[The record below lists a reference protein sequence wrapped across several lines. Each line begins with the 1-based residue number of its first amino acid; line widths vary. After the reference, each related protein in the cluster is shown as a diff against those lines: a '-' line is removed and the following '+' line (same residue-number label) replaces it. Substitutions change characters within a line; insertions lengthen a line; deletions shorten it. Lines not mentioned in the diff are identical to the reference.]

1 MDSLELVSL
10 RIFLRWTEIHLWLH
24 SLAGVTVFYDSSAQ
38 ISILEYISYPTS
50 IEFTSEMCRKPRV
63 FKPITKTLESYN
75 FQEVVNR
82 SHFVHAEV
90 RSEYS

>member
-10 RIFLRWTEIHLWLH
+10 FLWWTEIHLSLH
-24 SLAGVTVFYDSSAQ
+24 SPAGVTVFYDSSAQ
-38 ISILEYISYPTS
+38 ISILESTSYPTS

-63 FKPITKTLESYN
+63 FKPMTKTLESYD

-82 SHFVHAEV
+82 SHFVRAEV